1 MLRNYV
7 NSVLVLNKFAMQL
20 CSNQQVCNLLSDC
33 VEILQKHANGGQSGL
48 FKIKPAGSEEVVE
61 VYCDQGTGMGG
72 WVLVQ
77 QREDGSV
84 NFNRTWKEYQNGFGQ
99 VDQQGKGEIWM
110 GNKYLHLLT
119 QKDSLLRVELQDWQ
133 GNEAYAEYS
142 VKVGSEAEGFP
153 LTVSEYTGDAGDAL
167 VQGQP
172 NLGSFLS
179 HTGMKFSTFDRDN
192 DKWEENCA
200 EMYGGGWW
208 YNNCQS
214 ANLNGIYYKGGQ
226 YDPGTKVPYEIENGV
241 VWLLFK
247 PADYS
252 LKVVRM
258 KIRPA

>member
-1 MLRNYV
+1 
-7 NSVLVLNKFAMQL
+7 
-20 CSNQQVCNLLSDC
+20 
-33 VEILQKHANGGQSGL
+33 
-48 FKIKPAGSEEVVE
+48 
-61 VYCDQGTGMGG
+61 MGG
-72 WVLVQ
+72 WTLVQ

-84 NFNRTWKEYQNGFGQ
+84 NFNRTWKEYRAGFGH
-99 VDQQGKGEIWM
+99 VDQQGKGEVWI
-110 GNKYLHLLT
+110 GNELLHLLT
-119 QKDSLLRVELQDWQ
+119 QKESVLRVEVQDWD
-133 GNEAYAEYS
+133 GNEAYAEYN
-142 VKVGSEAEGFP
+142 VKVGSEAEGFA
-153 LTVSEYTGDAGDAL
+153 LSVSEYTGDAGDAL

-172 NLGSFLS
+172 NLKNFLS
-179 HTGMKFSTFDRDN
+179 HAGMKFSTFDKDN
-192 DKWEENCA
+192 DRWEENCA

-258 KIRPA
+258 MVRPV

>member
-1 MLRNYV
+1 
-7 NSVLVLNKFAMQL
+7 MQF
-20 CSNQQVCNLLSDC
+20 CSNRQVCNLLSDC
-33 VEILQKHANGGQSGL
+33 VEIQQKHVNGGQSGM

-61 VYCDQGTGMGG
+61 VYCDQSTGLGG
-72 WVLVQ
+72 WTLVQ

-84 NFNRTWKEYQNGFGQ
+84 NFNRTWKEYLNGFGQ
-99 VDQQGKGEIWM
+99 IDKQGKGEIWI
-110 GNKYLHLLT
+110 GNKFLHLLT
-119 QKDSLLRVELQDWQ
+119 QKESLLRVELQDWT
-133 GNEAYAEYS
+133 GAEAYAEYN
-142 VKVGSEAEGFP
+142 VKVGSEADGFP
-153 LTVSEYTGDAGDAL
+153 LTVSDYDGDAGDAL
-167 VQGQP
+167 VKGQL

-179 HTGMKFSTFDRDN
+179 HAGMKFSTFDRDS

-241 VWLLFK
+241 VWLPFK

-258 KIRPA
+258 KIRPV